1 MRINISP
8 ARTACY
14 KLLCDIES
22 RRLYSDDA
30 LNSERMLGL
39 EIRDRHLTTE
49 IVYGTLRWQALL
61 DYVLSGASTRLWPK
75 VHSGAKILLR
85 MSLYQMWKMDRIP
98 EYALVNDAVE
108 LAKRELGQGIDGY
121 VNGILRNLTR
131 THPWKENDFLR
142 RAPQWI
148 QVSLPEWLYK
158 RWCARFG
165 EGAAQD
171 FALSLNQPP
180 QAAVRAFN
188 ETKNEAAFPFAV
200 MNSDL
205 VPGAFIKTDAADA
218 GAEENLDPPTFQFQ
232 DEASQ
237 LIPHLLHP
245 QWGWKI
251 WDACAAPGG
260 KTGILGKI
268 CGDSGRVIASDLRR
282 ERIVRLVQFLNNSG
296 MHTTDVLVADA
307 RQPVPFLSCFDA
319 VLADVPC
326 SGLGTLRRNP
336 EIKWQFQKQE
346 FAGLQ
351 ETQKRILHN
360 VSSAVRVG
368 GWLLYSTCSTE
379 PEENEQVIK
388 AFLDAHPGFCLQKP
402 EYPPG
407 IEKWTSRDSMVRT
420 YPSKHLWDGFF
431 ASLMMRRS

>member
-1 MRINISP
+1 MRIKISP
-8 ARTACY
+8 ARTTCY
-14 KLLCDIES
+14 QILCDIES
-22 RRLYSDDA
+22 RRVYSDDA
-30 LNSERMLGL
+30 LNSDKMLGL

-61 DYVLSGASTRLWPK
+61 DYVLSGASTRPWPK
-75 VHSGAKILLR
+75 VQTGAKILLR

-131 THPWKENDFLR
+131 AHPWKENDFLR
-142 RAPQWI
+142 RVPQWI

-158 RWCARFG
+158 RWHARFG
-165 EGAAQD
+165 ERGARD

-180 QAAVRAFN
+180 QAAVRAFK
-188 ETKNEAAFPFAV
+188 ETTSEAAFPFAV

-205 VPGAFIKTDAADA
+205 VPGAFIRTDATDA
-218 GAEENLDPPTFQFQ
+218 GTEVHHNPPAFQFQ

-245 QWGWKI
+245 QRGWKI

-260 KTGILGKI
+260 KTGILAKI
-268 CGDSGRVIASDLRR
+268 CGDSGRIIASDLRR
-282 ERIVRLVQFLNNSG
+282 EKIVRLVQFLKSSG
-296 MHTTDVLVADA
+296 MHTADVLVADA
-307 RQPVPFLSCFDA
+307 RRPAPFRSCFDA

-336 EIKWQFQKQE
+336 EIKWQFQKKE

-351 ETQKRILHN
+351 ETQTRILHT

-388 AFLDAHPGFCLQKP
+388 AFLDAHPGFCLQTP

-407 IEKWTSRDSMVRT
+407 IEKWTGRDSMVRT
-420 YPSKHLWDGFF
+420 FPGKHLWDGFF

>member
-1 MRINISP
+1 MRIKISP
-8 ARTACY
+8 ARTICY
-14 KLLCDIES
+14 QILCDIES
-22 RRLYSDDA
+22 RRVHSDDA
-30 LNSERMLGL
+30 LNSDKMLGL

-61 DYVLSGASTRLWPK
+61 DYVLSGASTRPWPK
-75 VHSGAKILLR
+75 VQTGAKILLR

-131 THPWKENDFLR
+131 ARPWKENDFLR
-142 RAPQWI
+142 RVPQWI

-158 RWCARFG
+158 RWQARFG
-165 EGAAQD
+165 EGGARD

-180 QAAVRAFN
+180 QAAVRAFQ
-188 ETKNEAAFPFAV
+188 ETTSEAVFPFAV

-205 VPGAFIKTDAADA
+205 VPGAFIRAEATDA
-218 GAEENLDPPTFQFQ
+218 GAEVPHNPPAFQFQ

-245 QWGWKI
+245 QRGWKI

-260 KTGILGKI
+260 KTGILAKI
-268 CGDSGRVIASDLRR
+268 CGDSGRIIASDLRR
-282 ERIVRLVQFLNNSG
+282 EKIVRLEQFLNNSG
-296 MHTTDVLVADA
+296 MHTADVLVADA
-307 RQPVPFLSCFDA
+307 RRPAPFRGCFDA

-336 EIKWQFQKQE
+336 EIKWQFQKKE

-351 ETQKRILHN
+351 ETQTRILHT

-368 GWLLYSTCSTE
+368 GRLLYSTCSTE

-388 AFLDAHPGFCLQKP
+388 AFLDAHPGFCLQTP

-407 IEKWTSRDSMVRT
+407 IEKWTGRDSMVRT
-420 YPSKHLWDGFF
+420 FPGKHLWDGFF